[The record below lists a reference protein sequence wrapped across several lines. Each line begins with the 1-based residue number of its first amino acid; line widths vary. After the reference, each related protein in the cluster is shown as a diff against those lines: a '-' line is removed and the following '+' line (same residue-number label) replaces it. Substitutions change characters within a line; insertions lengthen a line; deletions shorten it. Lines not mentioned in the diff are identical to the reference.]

1 MLPHFFNPSLK
12 FKLLHIQAAKSMIEN
27 YDMKFK
33 AMSVFF
39 AVSVLFKYLAPFL
52 LHH

>member
-1 MLPHFFNPSLK
+1 MESQRKELE
-12 FKLLHIQAAKSMIEN
+12 AAKSMIEN

-33 AMSVFF
+33 AFSVFF

-52 LHH
+52 FLYYH